1 MNPMATSKADI
12 LKTSREL
19 IQQNGW
25 AAVNIRAVAAACGV
39 SVGCIYN
46 YFGSKTELVS
56 ATVES
61 IWNVYGQTEP
71 NVYELT
77 LEYEYHPADALSGD
91 VWLELDF
98 GGDCARLYQDGKL
111 LDDWFSNGELW
122 RVALKRYG
130 YPTKLTLELDPFKPD
145 VYYDLPPKRENRLA
159 GARLLRLS

>member
-1 MNPMATSKADI
+1 MRRKGQMKSLLPDLHFAEAGKVRITDAG
-12 LKTSREL
+12 
-19 IQQNGW
+19 Q
-25 AAVNIRAVAAACGV
+25 A
-39 SVGCIYN
+39 
-46 YFGSKTELVS
+46 
-56 ATVES
+56 VES

-111 LDDWFSNGELW
+111 IDDWFSNGELW

-130 YPTKLTLELDPFKPD
+130 CPTQLTLELDPFKME

-159 GARLLRLS
+159 GARLLHLN